1 MALSTMNSSAKR
13 MWQKFFLLFR
23 IAVMSPHCSKT
34 SWMISSVAFSGN
46 PPTKTVLHPGGRS
59 LVEGGGRSE
68 NHNQTQGVLP
78 FTYFCSILFYF
89 SFLWFTWQKSHSQT
103 NFLYS
108 ERWWTSW
115 AADTDGGVL
124 FSGPA
129 SFPPLRSSLLL
140 STEWLCPSTNR
151 DKANVSISSFL
162 LHNTEAQTT
171 GGGRG
176 KPSEMTKHDAIT
188 TCWKPEAGYLLCL
201 SGV

>member
-68 NHNQTQGVLP
+68 NHNKTQGVLP
-78 FTYFCSILFYF
+78 FTYFCSIYLFFF

-103 NFLYS
+103 NFLHS
-108 ERWWTSW
+108 ERWWTSRHGW
-115 AADTDGGVL
+115 VCPV
-124 FSGPA
+124 FSACLLPT
-129 SFPPLRSSLLL
+129 SLLL
-140 STEWLCPSTNR
+140 SAPS
-151 DKANVSISSFL
+151 
-162 LHNTEAQTT
+162 
-171 GGGRG
+171 
-176 KPSEMTKHDAIT
+176 
-188 TCWKPEAGYLLCL
+188 Y
-201 SGV
+201 GVAMPVHEQR